1 MICEYEKRLDVSF
14 RQQPGSAPIPA
25 EGDGKRFAPQPA
37 KLHPKALRNFRFI
50 ERHARRPKS
59 QNESLSE
66 SIAALSKIE
75 TQESKTPTRA
85 HSRLKVARSD
95 P

>member
-50 ERHARRPKS
+50 ERHARRRK
-59 QNESLSE
+59 
-66 SIAALSKIE
+66 IAERIAFRIDCSPL
-75 TQESKTPTRA
+75 
-85 HSRLKVARSD
+85 
-95 P
+95 